1 MQRRTNTG
9 WTAEQDT
16 ILRELAA
23 KDRTALQIGLRL
35 KRSASGVKKRAIEL
49 GVKLGR
55 TKRLPYSERV
65 DYVG

>member
-1 MQRRTNTG
+1 
-9 WTAEQDT
+9 
-16 ILRELAA
+16 
-23 KDRTALQIGLRL
+23 LRL
-35 KRSASGVKKRAIEL
+35 KRSASGVKKRAIDL